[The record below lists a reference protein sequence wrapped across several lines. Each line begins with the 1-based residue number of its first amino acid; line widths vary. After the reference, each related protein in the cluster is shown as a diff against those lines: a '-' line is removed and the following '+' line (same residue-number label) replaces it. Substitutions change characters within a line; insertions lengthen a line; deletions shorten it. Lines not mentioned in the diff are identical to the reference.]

1 MCSISGK
8 TAAGCA
14 GRSIPEFPSSLHL
27 ALMGPVCAR
36 AKKKVRH
43 FRRFSFATNF
53 QPPTGLS
60 TGLGSDSFGDTE
72 HNGREGATSIC
83 NQSQS

>member
-1 MCSISGK
+1 MSSISGK

-27 ALMGPVCAR
+27 ALIEPVCAR
-36 AKKKVRH
+36 AKKKYGH
-43 FRRFSFATNF
+43 FGGFSFAKIF

-60 TGLGSDSFGDTE
+60 TGLGSDSFADTE
-72 HNGREGATSIC
+72 HNGRGGATSIC